1 MESGTAKGYT
11 ERHIIDA
18 IICAN
23 QARFRL
29 PNYLEGREN
38 LTLAV
43 IQSIIRGFYRETSST
58 ELPQELCNLKQNG
71 QESTQEFLF
80 RAENKIFIKGE
91 WILEDTSLVDNQYK
105 HCLKH

>member
-1 MESGTAKGYT
+1 MKTIKISGKIGESANCIGYMSFLRQVESGTAKGYT
-11 ERHIIDA
+11 ERHIIDV

-43 IQSIIRGFYRETSST
+43 IQSIIRGFYRETRST
-58 ELPQELCNLKQNG
+58 ELPQEL
-71 QESTQEFLF
+71 
-80 RAENKIFIKGE
+80 
-91 WILEDTSLVDNQYK
+91 
-105 HCLKH
+105 